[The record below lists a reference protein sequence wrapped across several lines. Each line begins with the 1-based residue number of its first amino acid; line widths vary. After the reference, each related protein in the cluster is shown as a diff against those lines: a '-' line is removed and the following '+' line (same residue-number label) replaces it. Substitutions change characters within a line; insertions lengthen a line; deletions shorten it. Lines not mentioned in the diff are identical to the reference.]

1 MSHAANT
8 LTMVALASITV
19 SGCASMLGATGS
31 NEAHDPHAHHAHMHA
46 DRPLPASVQT
56 AHTCRAGA
64 FVEASGIVNSVVE
77 IAMALPPNT
86 SERTRAE
93 LDTVLYTALKQ
104 AKSEV
109 HCVVGALSFGY
120 ERAYAGAIKRGVAL
134 AQSRQLSKDIVDLG
148 NAVVTTLEA
157 NNRIAAPVA
166 QQAGPSGKESK

>member
-1 MSHAANT
+1 MSVARVR
-8 LTMVALASITV
+8 VALLAFASATLL
-19 SGCASMLGATGS
+19 GCASSPDAPQPPPQNAQTQRAQV
-31 NEAHDPHAHHAHMHA
+31 NAEK
-46 DRPLPASVQT
+46 PLAPSIQT
-56 AHTCRAGA
+56 ANPCRAGA

-120 ERAYAGAIKRGVAL
+120 ERAYAGVIKRGVAL
-134 AQSRQLSKDIVDLG
+134 AQSRRLSKDIVDLG
-148 NAVVTTLEA
+148 NEVFSILEA
-157 NNRIAAPVA
+157 NKRVAAPSS
-166 QQAGPSGKESK
+166 Q